1 VRAASVALAV
11 IGAGLLLLRHTIA
24 GSLPHAPGEVAVRIP
39 ATALGLGTVC
49 LIAAALAWVGAG
61 RRWAALVALS
71 LPVASIPAVGLG
83 LMRAVGEDR
92 SALVL
97 AEAIAGAA
105 GPETEVVGVGAF
117 PLSLPFYLQRHV
129 TVSTADGAEL
139 TSNYVVR
146 NLEALR
152 RMRTTT
158 LRGPDWWR
166 EALLSCTRPRVF
178 VVPVVDM
185 EARAA
190 LERDLPLLVLT
201 RKYAVFGPCG
211 TGLLARSVRSRLGP
225 TADG

>member
-1 VRAASVALAV
+1 
-11 IGAGLLLLRHTIA
+11 
-24 GSLPHAPGEVAVRIP
+24 
-39 ATALGLGTVC
+39 
-49 LIAAALAWVGAG
+49 
-61 RRWAALVALS
+61 
-71 LPVASIPAVGLG
+71 
-83 LMRAVGEDR
+83 MRAVGEDR

-97 AEAIAGAA
+97 AGAIAGAA

-178 VVPVVDM
+178 VVRVVDM
-185 EARAA
+185 DARAA

-211 TGLLARSVRSRLGP
+211 NGLLARSVRSRFGP